1 MAVGKAVS
9 KLNNLIKRNME
20 NNNPSEHTTGMQG
33 VIMFFIYNFKGD
45 CCSRDIEN
53 EFGMRRATASGYLEL
68 LEKKGMI
75 TRSDVENDGRLKKI
89 TLTDKA
95 VVLMKKIED
104 NIARNE
110 AQLAKGLT
118 ESEIE
123 EFLRIAVVMIRNLSA
138 S

>member
-68 LEKKGMI
+68 
-75 TRSDVENDGRLKKI
+75 
-89 TLTDKA
+89 
-95 VVLMKKIED
+95 MKKIED

-118 ESEIE
+118 KSEIE

>member
-1 MAVGKAVS
+1 
-9 KLNNLIKRNME
+9 
-20 NNNPSEHTTGMQG
+20 
-33 VIMFFIYNFKGD
+33 
-45 CCSRDIEN
+45 
-53 EFGMRRATASGYLEL
+53 
-68 LEKKGMI
+68 MI

-118 ESEIE
+118 KSEIE

>member
-1 MAVGKAVS
+1 MNVGKAVS

-53 EFGMRRATASGYLEL
+53 EFGMRRAT
-68 LEKKGMI
+68 
-75 TRSDVENDGRLKKI
+75 RSDVENDGRLKKI

-118 ESEIE
+118 KSEIE

>member
-1 MAVGKAVS
+1 
-9 KLNNLIKRNME
+9 
-20 NNNPSEHTTGMQG
+20 
-33 VIMFFIYNFKGD
+33 
-45 CCSRDIEN
+45 
-53 EFGMRRATASGYLEL
+53 MRRATASGYLEL

-118 ESEIE
+118 KSEIE